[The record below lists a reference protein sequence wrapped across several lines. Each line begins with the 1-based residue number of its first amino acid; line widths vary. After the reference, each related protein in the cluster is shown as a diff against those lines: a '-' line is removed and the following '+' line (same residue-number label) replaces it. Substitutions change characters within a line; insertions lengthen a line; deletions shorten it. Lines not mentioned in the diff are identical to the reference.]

1 MTCPELYRVV
11 YIATVVAAVLWGHTL
26 LGLDAAP
33 EPLSNGVLL
42 PAALRRQL
50 REAEQRDGG
59 GGGNGGGGGGD
70 LPSWVD
76 LGELETAWQAD
87 HEANV
92 AAVEALSDRKAAR
105 RQRGQGTAAAAAGG
119 GGAGALEASG
129 EGAAQELD
137 LVLYGDSMTQ
147 YHRENPEP
155 WQAAFGDLWVGWV
168 VVVVVVVA
176 LWRRI
181 VEGGEAPE
189 APPRVAAFLIGVNN
203 VYKGLEPPAERLGWL
218 LGWANETWPDTQLA
232 VMALLP
238 TTWADV
244 GPTNDE
250 YAELAVRRGIPF
262 VDCSDLL
269 DPTDPSQFGD
279 GIHPVAKGQALVTSC
294 LRAALAPW
302 LGEQPGAAG
311 G

>member
-1 MTCPELYRVV
+1 M
-11 YIATVVAAVLWGHTL
+11 
-26 LGLDAAP
+26 
-33 EPLSNGVLL
+33 
-42 PAALRRQL
+42 RRQL

-147 YHRENPEP
+147 YHR
-155 WQAAFGDLWVGWV
+155 
-168 VVVVVVVA
+168 
-176 LWRRI
+176 
-181 VEGGEAPE
+181 
-189 APPRVAAFLIGVNN
+189 
-203 VYKGLEPPAERLGWL
+203 
-218 LGWANETWPDTQLA
+218 
-232 VMALLP
+232 
-238 TTWADV
+238 
-244 GPTNDE
+244 
-250 YAELAVRRGIPF
+250 
-262 VDCSDLL
+262 
-269 DPTDPSQFGD
+269 
-279 GIHPVAKGQALVTSC
+279 
-294 LRAALAPW
+294 
-302 LGEQPGAAG
+302 
-311 G
+311 